1 MIPLLFP
8 RRKPEKVKSMSP
20 TLIDEP
26 LCTTGIN
33 QRCTFLAKCVTCLW
47 AFAPRTHCQYYLPWN
62 HFFVEL
68 SHQGQILKLIKK
80 HTQPNPGN
88 QHLTRSTF
96 SSRTV
101 ASTQRGTRLEMQE
114 IKSVS
119 PTLISTRLQNQHQ
132 TRLAPHYLLGTVLK
146 CLRLSYSKIK
156 SRIALLTDSI
166 LLELAH

>member
-1 MIPLLFP
+1 MNPFAQQVSTKDAHFCEMCDMFSSFRTTDTLSILSPL
-8 RRKPEKVKSMSP
+8 KS
-20 TLIDEP
+20 
-26 LCTTGIN
+26 
-33 QRCTFLAKCVTCLW
+33 
-47 AFAPRTHCQYYLPWN
+47 
-62 HFFVEL
+62 FFVEL

-101 ASTQRGTRLEMQE
+101 ASTHRGTRLEMQE

-119 PTLISTRLQNQHQ
+119 PTLISTHLQNQHQ

-146 CLRLSYSKIK
+146 CLRLSY
-156 SRIALLTDSI
+156 L
-166 LLELAH
+166 